1 MKGSDLEAYFIK
13 IFRIKKHQISNPTIY
28 LIFNTQNYQKMSLS
42 KWSRIYYNK
51 MVESIAFYPAL
62 IAVGFLFLSYF
73 MLVLDFS
80 PFGKELKTNLSWLS
94 LKDAGTARTI
104 ISTVAGAIISLTVF
118 SFSMVMIVLNQAAS
132 QMSNR
137 VLTSMIENRF
147 QQVILGIYIGTI
159 VYALFLL
166 STIRDISTGIY
177 VPALSI
183 YLLILLTVI
192 DIFLFI
198 YFLDYVTQTVKYE
211 TVIDRVRTQTRASM
225 EKDFEAI
232 KKEKPTWEH
241 WPSKEIKAVKSGYFQ
256 SLNKKR
262 MLQYCAEHDLYV
274 SFRFLPGTYILQD
287 TPCMTVYAEGEITKD
302 DLKTISDA
310 VDVYSGQPIDQN
322 ADYGFNQLAEI
333 ALKGLSPGINDPA
346 TAVLSLNSLFSLLQ
360 YKMTQELPELLF
372 DDEKTA
378 RIYRPTSTFLQ
389 SFEKCIIPIWNYG
402 KNDQYIQNELWA
414 MLTQLQNLDSDNQ
427 YTFLFEEW
435 IEKIEQQKLKS
446 EA

>member
-1 MKGSDLEAYFIK
+1 
-13 IFRIKKHQISNPTIY
+13 
-28 LIFNTQNYQKMSLS
+28 MSLQ
-42 KWSRIYYNK
+42 KWTRIYYHK

-62 IAVGFLFLSYF
+62 IAIGFLFLSYF

-137 VLTSMIENRF
+137 VLNSMIENRF
-147 QQVILGIYIGTI
+147 QQIILGIYIGTI

-166 STIRDISTGIY
+166 STIRDISSGIY

-211 TVIDRVRTQTRASM
+211 TVIDRVKKQTFQSM
-225 EKDFEAI
+225 EKNFEPI
-232 KKEKPTWEH
+232 KKEDLPTWEH
-241 WPSKEIKAVKSGYFQ
+241 LSFQEVTVQKSGYFQ
-256 SLNKKR
+256 GFNEQNILNH
-262 MLQYCAEHDLYV
+262 CAENNLFV
-274 SFRFLPGTYILQD
+274 SFHFPKGTFILEN
-287 TPCMTVYAEGEITKD
+287 TVCLRIYAKGEIKKD
-302 DLKTISDA
+302 QIKIISDSA
-310 VDVYSGQPIDQN
+310 DFFSGQPIDKN

-346 TAVLSLNSLFSLLQ
+346 TAVLSLHALFSLLQ
-360 YKMTQELPELLF
+360 YKMTHELPEILF
-372 DDEKTA
+372 DDQKTA
-378 RIYRPTSTFLQ
+378 RIYRPTSTFLE
-389 SFEKCIIPIWNYG
+389 SFEKCIVPIWNYG
-402 KNDQYIQNELWA
+402 KEDQYIQNELLA
-414 MLTQLQNLDSDNQ
+414 MLNQLKNLDLKRKFSA
-427 YTFLFEEW
+427 LFDEW
-435 IEKIEQQKLKS
+435 IPKIESAK
-446 EA
+446 EAN

>member
-1 MKGSDLEAYFIK
+1 
-13 IFRIKKHQISNPTIY
+13 
-28 LIFNTQNYQKMSLS
+28 MSVS
-42 KWSRIYYNK
+42 KWTRIYYNK

-62 IAVGFLFLSYF
+62 IAVGFLFLSWA

-80 PFGKELKTNLSWLS
+80 PFGKELKSGLSWLS

-137 VLTSMIENRF
+137 VLNSMIENRF

-166 STIRDISTGIY
+166 STIRDISSGIY

-211 TVIDRVRTQTRASM
+211 TVIDRVKKQTFHTM
-225 EKDFEAI
+225 IKDFEPI
-232 KKEKPTWEH
+232 KRQSASWEH
-241 WPSKEIKAVKSGYFQ
+241 LPSVEIKAEKSDYFQ
-256 SLNKKR
+256 GFNKKR
-262 MLQYCAEHDLYV
+262 VLDYCAENDLFV
-274 SFRFLPGTYILQD
+274 SFIFRQGSFILEG
-287 TPCMTVYAEGEITKD
+287 TPCILVYKKDKITED
-302 DLKTISDA
+302 DLKYISDSA
-310 VDVYSGQPIDQN
+310 DFFSGQPIDRN

-333 ALKGLSPGINDPA
+333 ALKALSPGINDPA
-346 TAVLSLNSLFSLLQ
+346 TAVLSLHALFSLLQ
-360 YKMTQELPELLF
+360 YMMKQELPELIY
-372 DDEKTA
+372 DEKKIA
-378 RIYRPTSTFLQ
+378 RIYRPTSTFSQ
-389 SFEKCIIPIWNYG
+389 NFEKCIHPIWKYG
-402 KNDQYIQNELWA
+402 KEDQYIQNELKL
-414 MLTQLQNLDSDNQ
+414 M
-427 YTFLFEEW
+427 
-435 IEKIEQQKLKS
+435 IEQLKKFDS
-446 EA
+446 GKKHELIFDRFLTEIKANTE